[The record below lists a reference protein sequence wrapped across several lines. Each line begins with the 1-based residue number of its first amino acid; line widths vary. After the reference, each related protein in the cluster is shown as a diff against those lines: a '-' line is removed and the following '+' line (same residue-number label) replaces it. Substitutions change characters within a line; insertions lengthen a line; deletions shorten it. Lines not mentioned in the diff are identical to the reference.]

1 MFDQSRLYSNNGQ
14 TLTFKQTDKLSL
26 AENIKV
32 VITIAVKVSI
42 NIWTDCNPVA
52 CETDSFDD

>member
-1 MFDQSRLYSNNGQ
+1 MFPQMFDQSRLYSNNGQ

-42 NIWTDCNPVA
+42 NI
-52 CETDSFDD
+52 